1 MIHIHSFV
9 FSPFQENTYI
19 VWDDKG
25 ICLIF
30 DPGCYDSQEWDQLRN
45 FLRENSLQP
54 TRLINTHCHLDHIF
68 GNHYIENEYGLKPEF
83 HKAEVPIFTNA
94 GIAASMYGVS
104 LVQGEEPENYLTE
117 NDTIAIDDTELKIF
131 FTPGHS
137 PGSISFYNER
147 DGWLI
152 SGDVLFYNSIGRTDL
167 PGGDHQTLLRSIF
180 EKLMPLPEETEVYS
194 GHGPATTIGE
204 EKRSNPFLIG

>member
-1 MIHIHSFV
+1 MIHMHSFV
-9 FSPFQENTYI
+9 FSPFQENTYV
-19 VWDDKG
+19 VWDDEG

-30 DPGCYDSQEWDQLRN
+30 DPGCYDAHEWEQLRN

-68 GNHYIENEYGLKPEF
+68 GNHYIEAEYGLKPEF
-83 HKAEVPIFTNA
+83 HKAEEPIFTNA
-94 GIAASMYGVS
+94 GIAASMYGVR
-104 LVQGEEPENYLTE
+104 LVQGEEPEKYLE
-117 NDTIAIDDTELKIF
+117 EKDEIEIDGTVLKIF

-180 EKLMPLPEETEVYS
+180 EKLMTLPENTQVYS
-194 GHGPATTIGE
+194 GHGPATTIGA
-204 EKRSNPFLIG
+204 EKRSNPFLVG

>member
-1 MIHIHSFV
+1 M
-9 FSPFQENTYI
+9 

-25 ICLIF
+25 TCLIF
-30 DPGCYDSQEWDQLRN
+30 DPGCYDSREWEQLRD

-68 GNHYIENEYGLKPEF
+68 GNHYIEDEYGLKPEF
-83 HKAEVPIFTNA
+83 HKAETPIFTNA

-104 LVQGEEPENYLTE
+104 LVPGGEPDNYLSE
-117 NDTIAIDDTELKIF
+117 NDTIGIDGTELKIF

-194 GHGPATTIGE
+194 GHGPATTIGQ
-204 EKRSNPFLIG
+204 EKRSNPFLVG